1 MSFET
6 IHPSGMPKPSGF
18 SYGISATAGKMLF
31 IAGQTAQDAAGKIV
45 SPGDMTRQFE
55 CALENVLKVL
65 AAGGGTTD
73 QIVKM
78 TIFVTD
84 VASYREFLR
93 PIGAIY
99 RTHFGTHYPAMTLV
113 EVRKLF
119 ENDAMIEIEAIAVIA

>member
-1 MSFET
+1 MSLE
-6 IHPSGMPKPSGF
+6 IVHPTGMPEPSGF
-18 SYGISATAGKMLF
+18 SYGIAASAGKMLF

-45 SPGDMTRQFE
+45 GPGDMTRQFE

-65 AAGGGTTD
+65 AAGEATTD

-84 VASYREFLR
+84 VALYREVLR
-93 PIGAIY
+93 PIGSIY
-99 RTHFGTHYPAMTLV
+99 RKHFGTHYPAMTLV

-119 ENDAMIEIEAIAVIA
+119 DNDAMIEI